1 MSRPRKATTTPR
13 KSRSG
18 GPPIYTPETADARR
32 AGDIRLRLTPERAA
46 ALRALAKAR
55 GVSLVALVSEWIDGA
70 SVLPGVSRKEHDLCF
85 CPLPIRP
92 AVVC

>member
-1 MSRPRKATTTPR
+1 MSRPRKATATPR

-55 GVSLVALVSEWIDGA
+55 NVSLVALVSEWIDA
-70 SVLPGVSRKEHDLCF
+70 AVLPGVSRKEHDLCF
-85 CPLPIRP
+85 CPLR
-92 AVVC
+92 